1 MSVTPDIRAASTV
14 TAVACTL
21 ALTLSCS
28 MEVVVTP
35 VPRAAMAEVM
45 FSLSVP
51 ALPPFRMSP
60 EVSVCEATVLP
71 TAATLFDSNVSLP
84 APVVLLSTPVV
95 SSLIL
100 LYKIALY
107 FNSIYSD
114 TIGIYI
120 EAYRIP
126 TFHRNDLRKN

>member
-35 VPRAAMAEVM
+35 PPISAIDEVI

-51 ALPPFRMSP
+51 FPPFRLSP
-60 EVSVCEATVLP
+60 EVSVCEAAVLP

-84 APVVLLSTPVV
+84 APVVLLSRPVV
-95 SSLIL
+95 SGLIFYFLTYCFIGSFNL
-100 LYKIALY
+100 LIK
-107 FNSIYSD
+107 
-114 TIGIYI
+114 
-120 EAYRIP
+120 P
-126 TFHRNDLRKN
+126 C

>member
-1 MSVTPDIRAASTV
+1 MVFASTL
-14 TAVACTL
+14 TASAVF

-28 MEVVVTP
+28 TEVVVTP
-35 VPRAAMAEVM
+35 VPRSATAEVM

-60 EVSVCEATVLP
+60 EVSVCEAVV
-71 TAATLFDSNVSLP
+71 LFDSNVSLP

-95 SSLIL
+95 SGLIL

-126 TFHRNDLRKN
+126 TFRRSDLRKN